1 MGHVLEDFRDG
12 AESGRPRLDSYYSAA
27 SRHSAYFSTS
37 GSEYQSVADN
47 TSYVAVQG
55 GEDIRP
61 RRPNSN
67 VRMYGP
73 PSQLPALTQP
83 VPDHWSS
90 IEGIIK
96 HSVRFTVACSLVQ
109 FTLSFAAVIFF
120 FFPSI
125 SYIFCYHLML
135 CDVLYDTAIIL
146 DCVLFNGKMISV

>member
-1 MGHVLEDFRDG
+1 MGLETSLGHVLEDFRDG
-12 AESGRPRLDSYYSAA
+12 VESGRPRLDSYYSAA

-47 TSYVAVQG
+47 TSYVDVQG
-55 GEDIRP
+55 GEDIKP
-61 RRPNSN
+61 RRPNSS

-90 IEGIIK
+90 IEGTIR

-109 FTLSFAAVIFF
+109 FALSLAAVRFF
-120 FFPSI
+120 VL
-125 SYIFCYHLML
+125 HLIYFL
-135 CDVLYDTAIIL
+135 LPLDVL
-146 DCVLFNGKMISV
+146 